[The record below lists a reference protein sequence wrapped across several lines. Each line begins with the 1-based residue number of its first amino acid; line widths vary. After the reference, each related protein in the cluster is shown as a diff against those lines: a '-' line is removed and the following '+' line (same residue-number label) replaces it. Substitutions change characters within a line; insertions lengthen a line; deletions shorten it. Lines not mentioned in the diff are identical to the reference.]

1 LLLLLLYRLVSVG
14 GWLELVSI
22 WEGEAGYRLPGV
34 AGDAGNT
41 GAGEGELSRDPESEA
56 GPAL

>member
-1 LLLLLLYRLVSVG
+1 MSLYRLVSVG